1 VARPQT
7 LERRWCSAC
16 CAPCCVPSCCLPPF
30 EQRRLPAWTTHSEA
44 TPARAS
50 PAAAAGHCP
59 AAPVA
64 APAAAAAAVARPSSI
79 EPPPTAALAA
89 ASPASPV
96 VFMSER
102 QQLMERSV
110 QPQHAAE
117 GLRSNRI
124 GHTLLR
130 GTPRRS
136 AGAEAQPPMA
146 PRQFGP
152 WNHYCGAPL
161 WKLRPVL
168 APGANCTS
176 GKILTILQPM

>member
-1 VARPQT
+1 MARPQT

-30 EQRRLPAWTTHSEA
+30 EQRPPPAWTTHSEA
-44 TPARAS
+44 TPARPS

-64 APAAAAAAVARPSSI
+64 APAAAAAAVAHPSSV
-79 EPPPTAALAA
+79 ERPPSAALAA
-89 ASPASPV
+89 ASPASPA

-102 QQLMERSV
+102 QQLMKRSV

-117 GLRSNRI
+117 GLQIKPHLRHLAA
-124 GHTLLR
+124 GHSMAVR
-130 GTPRRS
+130 WRRS
-136 AGAEAQPPMA
+136 AAAHGAAA
-146 PRQFGP
+146 ARALGSLPRSASQLAGYF
-152 WNHYCGAPL
+152 A
-161 WKLRPVL
+161 PVL

-176 GKILTILQPM
+176 GKN